1 MSHNNIVRSCI
12 SMHFIILRF
21 TFFSYTGIHVTDGH
35 SITFESGEQ
44 GRQRK
49 VNEILENY
57 NFSKRRGVRIVPT
70 ANFLSISICSLK
82 SRKVGGP
89 TSYTFFICKFKR
101 NVCCKEPPPEQVS
114 KVSIYIE
121 IKALKTSLLP
131 VKEKVVTFPFKWF
144 G

>member
-1 MSHNNIVRSCI
+1 MDIASLLKVGSRADKGK
-12 SMHFIILRF
+12 
-21 TFFSYTGIHVTDGH
+21 TFLCLPYSPL
-35 SITFESGEQ
+35 S
-44 GRQRK
+44 K

-101 NVCCKEPPPEQVS
+101 NVCCKEPPPPRAS
-114 KVSIYIE
+114 K
-121 IKALKTSLLP
+121 
-131 VKEKVVTFPFKWF
+131 
-144 G
+144 